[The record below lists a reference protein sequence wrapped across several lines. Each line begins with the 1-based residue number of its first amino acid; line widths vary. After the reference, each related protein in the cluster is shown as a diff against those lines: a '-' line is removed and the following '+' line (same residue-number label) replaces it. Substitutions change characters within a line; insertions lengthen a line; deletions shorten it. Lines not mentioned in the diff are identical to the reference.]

1 MPVTPSDVYTIEFC
15 VHNIVNPSLNY
26 DVSLVSSIFGPNW
39 DIHIPPE
46 LLSESKPPMVQKY
59 SDRMVLL
66 LNYPKYE
73 TDQKKL
79 YSIIEET
86 WSNITYIFLS

>member
-46 LLSESKPPMVQKY
+46 LLSGWLKAATMVQKY
-59 SDRMVLL
+59 SDRMVMLL
-66 LNYPKYE
+66 VHWILVR
-73 TDQKKL
+73 TDVK
-79 YSIIEET
+79 
-86 WSNITYIFLS
+86 